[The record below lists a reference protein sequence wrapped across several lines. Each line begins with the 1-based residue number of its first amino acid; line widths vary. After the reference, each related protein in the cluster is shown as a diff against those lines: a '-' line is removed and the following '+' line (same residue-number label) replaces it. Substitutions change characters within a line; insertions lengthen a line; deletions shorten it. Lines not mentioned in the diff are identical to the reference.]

1 MFKSK
6 VRPINIPHYEHSRL
20 AGIFASF
27 WGNQDF
33 ERPVIDNIAFV
44 QGVALHDWH
53 YSPIDNLPLGEASE
67 DEWLEVVCKGVEQS
81 YSNPTTDIV
90 AKLHIKRL
98 LSNAQSLE
106 AENLAELIEVRI
118 TERLPQTNI
127 TREQFEWADKIT
139 AFCDFLSFDYCFEEP
154 VQKTRSVYSNI
165 NEKKEKPITYWI
177 KPGGEI
183 MVEPWPFNI
192 SSLSGMIFGYERSG
206 YPERLQPIVLPY
218 HCLPGTSM

>member
-6 VRPINIPHYEHSRL
+6 VRPVNVPHYEHSRL
-20 AGIFASF
+20 AGIFASL

-33 ERPVIDNIAFV
+33 ERPIIDNIAFV

-67 DEWLEVVCKGVEQS
+67 AEWLEVVRKGVEHW
-81 YSNPTTDIV
+81 YADPTTDIV

-106 AENLAELIEVRI
+106 AENLSESIEVRI
-118 TERLPQTNI
+118 TERLPQTI
-127 TREQFEWADKIT
+127 FTREQFEWADKIT

-154 VQKTRSVYSNI
+154 VRKTRSVYTNVNSN
-165 NEKKEKPITYWI
+165 EAKPITYWI

-183 MVEPWPFNI
+183 TVEPWPFSI
-192 SSLSGMIFGYERSG
+192 SSFSGMIIGYERPG
-206 YPERLQPIVLPY
+206 YPERLQPIVMPY
-218 HCLPGTSM
+218 YCHPLTSM